1 VTSSCTPLR
10 RLLLACATL
19 AGAFAPLAARANGWT
34 PPVLVS
40 NDVLTDFA
48 GQDVTYDPQGRA
60 FVQYVTSARS
70 RRFVVRPRFGTFGP
84 PQAFPGDDAFTA
96 ARFAFLA
103 SGDAVVAWLG
113 ASGHVAYRHA
123 DGTFEQAQ
131 NLSFGNSFDLA
142 VAADGSALLVWTTAT
157 AGKNP
162 IQTVLFA
169 TRSAGPTGKF
179 STPTK
184 IESATVSSV
193 GAIFA
198 ALDPDGG
205 AAAIWEENGTVRG
218 AQRLAGQL
226 SFGAPAPVDA
236 AGGLFAAHDASGRM
250 VAVWPGAGATAV
262 PWRGVV
268 REPGGGFQTPINIT
282 GQPAAPNAEGAVA
295 IDADGRAVVVLQ
307 IVDTTDQCLS
317 ASHLLTSVVP
327 ADREV
332 FGPVAE
338 IAAGAVTPSVAALAG
353 TTATAWSYFPPDD
366 PGYCTPT
373 HANAQ
378 SEIEA
383 LVGSAPVQPFTRGV
397 DVARPRIALDP
408 MGDAMVVWEQEDASL
423 APRQGVV
430 AAVLEGGVLTTTST
444 TTTST
449 TTPGS
454 PGGPGATTTTTTL
467 VEISP
472 LAALIQA
479 ATAVD
484 LGPRERAMLA
494 ALTHAASDQRQAV
507 QAALHHRRRKARA
520 AFARAIKDVV
530 RFEKLLRSRRSAV
543 VPADIRDQLLV
554 LADRVLVDFRAR
566 RATV

>member
-19 AGAFAPLAARANGWT
+19 AGALAPLAARANGWT
-34 PPVLVS
+34 SPVLVS
-40 NDVLTDFA
+40 NDVLEDFA

-84 PQAFPGDDAFTA
+84 PQAFPGDDAFTE

-113 ASGHVAYRHA
+113 ASGHVAYRHG
-123 DGTFEQAQ
+123 DGTWEPAQ
-131 NLSFGNSFDLA
+131 NLGFSSSFDLA
-142 VAADGSALLVWTTAT
+142 VADDGSALLVWTSTTGIKTPTNA
-157 AGKNP
+157 
-162 IQTVLFA
+162 VVFA
-169 TRSAGPTGKF
+169 ARSPGPTGKF
-179 STPTK
+179 STPTN
-184 IESATVSSV
+184 IVNPAVSST
-193 GAIFA
+193 GPIFA
-198 ALDPDGG
+198 VLDPNGG
-205 AAAIWEENGTVRG
+205 AGVIWEQDGSLRG
-218 AQRLAGQL
+218 AQRLAGQSL
-226 SFGAPAPVDA
+226 FGTPMPIDT
-236 AGGLFAAHDASGRM
+236 AGGLFAAHNAAGRM
-250 VAVWPGAGATAV
+250 VAVWPGAGATPAA
-262 PWRGVV
+262 WRGVV
-268 REPGGGFQTPINIT
+268 REPGGGFQTKINIT

-307 IVDTTDQCLS
+307 IVDTTDPCLS

-327 ADREV
+327 AGGET
-332 FGPVAE
+332 FGPIE
-338 IAAGAVTPSVAALAG
+338 ELAAGAVTPSVAALAG

-366 PGYCTPT
+366 AGYCTAT

-383 LVGSAPVQPFTRGV
+383 AVGSIPTQVFTRGV
-397 DVARPRIALDP
+397 DVARPKIALDP

-444 TTTST
+444 TTTSST
-449 TTPGS
+449 TTPGA
-454 PGGPGATTTTTTL
+454 PGGPGATTTTTL
-467 VEISP
+467 LEISP

-507 QAALHHRRRKARA
+507 QASLRRRRRKARA
-520 AFARAIKDVV
+520 ALGRAIKDVV

-543 VPADIRDQLLV
+543 VPADIRDHLLV

-566 RATV
+566 RAAV